1 MKSKLFRP
9 SLDVYLAISTI
20 LRMLNIAA
28 DWYKNE
34 DGSVLDVVGS
44 YTLDQLMDFHLDFI
58 LSAVRAPSRTSE
70 PIPRKACE
78 EWAKL
83 RRSD

>member
-9 SLDVYLAISTI
+9 NLDVYLTISTI
-20 LRMLNIAA
+20 IRMLNTAA

-34 DGSVLDVVGS
+34 HGSAMYTVGP
-44 YTLDQLMDFHLDFI
+44 YTLDQVLDFHLDFI
-58 LSAVRAPSRTSE
+58 LSAVRAPSRMPE

-78 EWAKL
+78 ELAKF
-83 RRSD
+83 RS